1 MTLAPGPEGLW
12 AKISGE
18 LVTLPDLR
26 VVAWVD
32 MTPYLDG
39 EEVQDTR
46 GFADAAR
53 SAVSNPQTIS
63 SRPERS
69 KRVTH
74 HRIFA
79 LAALPG
85 CIDPKIVEDALHKH
99 PAVALA
105 AAIGRPDA
113 YAGEIPVIYVQSQP
127 GAVVSEQELLEFAAR
142 TGTRGYSEARSPSL
156 PMTAVG
162 KIFKPAL
169 QQLELEMVIRSE
181 ASRVGAT
188 IKELSVERHE
198 KGGIGAKVR
207 VIGDARA
214 LRNALDRYAFKSEF
228 L

>member
-1 MTLAPGPEGLW
+1 MTRAANAFHTFGVTSDHPVAFVLPNLPETHFTIWGGETAGVVLAINPMLEPSQIAHLLRTARVRVLVTLAPGPEGLW

-39 EEVQDTR
+39 EEAQDTR

-53 SAVSNPQTIS
+53 SAVSYPQTIS

-85 CIDPKIVEDALHKH
+85 CP
-99 PAVALA
+99 
-105 AAIGRPDA
+105 R
-113 YAGEIPVIYVQSQP
+113 
-127 GAVVSEQELLEFAAR
+127 
-142 TGTRGYSEARSPSL
+142 
-156 PMTAVG
+156 
-162 KIFKPAL
+162 
-169 QQLELEMVIRSE
+169 
-181 ASRVGAT
+181 
-188 IKELSVERHE
+188 
-198 KGGIGAKVR
+198 
-207 VIGDARA
+207 
-214 LRNALDRYAFKSEF
+214 
-228 L
+228 